1 MKKLSQREKILDNY
15 IYFKTILPQSFSKI
29 HIPKKKNIVS
39 SKFILPNYIF
49 NYNDNMSTNKKKDIF
64 SKTIILTDGNIN
76 MKVSKTKKQKR
87 NLSLIN
93 SRNKTLDN
101 VSVYSKNNKDD
112 GKTQIIEKSRYFSP
126 NEIKLLNLY
135 GISKDFKS
143 VPVQNFE
150 YKKNLFLPSITQR
163 MKMSKPRYD
172 REYNNNYYHTKIVV
186 NI

>member
-1 MKKLSQREKILDNY
+1 MASEANMCPSTSETYYNVSLNTISPNY
-15 IYFKTILPQSFSKI
+15 YPLECALVNQMAYFTGTYPLFHSTLNSNDVF
-29 HIPKKKNIVS
+29 KNT
-39 SKFILPNYIF
+39 FILKSNKRAYNAIVKNLDLLLACENDLNYF
-49 NYNDNMSTNKKKDIF
+49 ANELQYA
-64 SKTIILTDGNIN
+64 SK
-76 MKVSKTKKQKR
+76 V
-87 NLSLIN
+87 
-93 SRNKTLDN
+93 
-101 VSVYSKNNKDD
+101 
-112 GKTQIIEKSRYFSP
+112 

-186 NI
+186 NIWKIFNS